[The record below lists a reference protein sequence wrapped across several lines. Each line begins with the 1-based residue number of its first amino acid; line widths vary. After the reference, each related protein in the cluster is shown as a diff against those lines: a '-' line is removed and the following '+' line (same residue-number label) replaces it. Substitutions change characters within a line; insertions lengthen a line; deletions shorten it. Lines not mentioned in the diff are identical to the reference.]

1 MEADN
6 VNMSLMSKLEETKA
20 VSGQSGRYYRGVS

>member
-6 VNMSLMSKLEETKA
+6 VNMSLMSKLEETAA
-20 VSGQSGRYYRGVS
+20 VPGQSGRYYRGVS